1 MKHRIYENVLTI
13 GLKDLK
19 TLLDGIIAEEK
30 KMNETLK
37 KFKRENENSINNLS
51 DYEKMLV

>member
-1 MKHRIYENVLTI
+1 VKHRIYENVLTI